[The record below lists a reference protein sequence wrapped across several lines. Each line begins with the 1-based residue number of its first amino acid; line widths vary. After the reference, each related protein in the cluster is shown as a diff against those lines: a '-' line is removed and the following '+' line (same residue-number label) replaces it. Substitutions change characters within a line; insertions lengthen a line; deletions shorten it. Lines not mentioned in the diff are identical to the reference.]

1 MNIWEAYCN
10 HGFYNI
16 YFDLLVAKGME
27 KESAENLKALYFAYL
42 QRIKGTV
49 FAQELQAIDD
59 PDVFLEKLHDIFEV
73 KWKDNLK
80 YKELPPHFYRYMKF
94 LESMEALH
102 NKYFNE
108 AERERIE
115 AKATNGVS
123 ALTEYE
129 REYMKGGKLV
139 ALMNPGLLKTLHEL
153 IVEENLAPKKATLV
167 CRNFYGNLL
176 DMSPREYATL
186 INDLWHPTRQIKK
199 GGKHNKIVIAYPD
212 GGLEPLT
219 TLDALKKIVLFYGFE
234 EVRKKKLLIR
244 GTALLAKYVPVGQ
257 ESVYEKIGE
266 SMYIL
271 NIGNTKDRMNVAR
284 TINKMMGGE
293 LKICME

>member
-108 AERERIE
+108 VERERIE
-115 AKATNGVS
+115 AKATNGVR

-129 REYMKGGKLV
+129 REYMRSGKLV
-139 ALMNPGLLKTLHEL
+139 ALMNPGLLKILHKL
-153 IVEENLAPKKATLV
+153 IVEERMAPNRTALV
-167 CRNFYGNLL
+167 CRKFYGNLL
-176 DMSPREYATL
+176 DMSPAEYAALIDNLWSPARRVRMGGRRNKFCITYPNGEAETL
-186 INDLWHPTRQIKK
+186 ATM
-199 GGKHNKIVIAYPD
+199 
-212 GGLEPLT
+212 
-219 TLDALKKIVLFYGFE
+219 DALKKIVLFYGFE
-234 EVRKKKLLIR
+234 DVRKKRLLIR
-244 GTALLAKYVPVGQ
+244 ETALLAKYVPVGQ

>member
-80 YKELPPHFYRYMKF
+80 YKGLPPHFYRYMKF

-102 NKYFNE
+102 NKFFNE

-115 AKATNGVS
+115 IMASKGVS

-139 ALMNPGLLKTLHEL
+139 ALMTPGLLKILHEL

-176 DMSPREYATL
+176 DMSPKEYAAL
-186 INDLWHPTRQIKK
+186 INDLWHPSRKIKK
-199 GGKHNKIVIAYPD
+199 GGKHNKIMIAYPD
-212 GGLEPLT
+212 GEVESLT

-234 EVRKKKLLIR
+234 EVRSKKLLIR
-244 GTALLAKYVPVGQ
+244 GTPLLAKYIAMGQ
-257 ESVYEKIGE
+257 ESVYEKIDE
-266 SMYIL
+266 SMFIL

-284 TINKMMGGE
+284 TINIMFGKK
-293 LKICME
+293 LQIDLV

>member
-102 NKYFNE
+102 NKFFNE
-108 AERERIE
+108 AEKERIE
-115 AKATNGVS
+115 TMASKGVK

-129 REYMKGGKLV
+129 REYMRCGKLV
-139 ALMNPGLLKTLHEL
+139 ALMNPGLLKILHKL
-153 IVEENLAPKKATLV
+153 IVEEKLAPSKAALV
-167 CRNFYGNLL
+167 CRKFYGNLL
-176 DMSPREYATL
+176 DMSPKEYAVL
-186 INDLWHPTRQIKK
+186 INDLWHPSRKIKK
-199 GGKHNKIVIAYPD
+199 GGKHNKIKITFPD
-212 GGLEPLT
+212 GEEKELT
-219 TLDALKKIVLFYGFE
+219 TLCALTEIVNFYGFNA
-234 EVRKKKLLIR
+234 VLDKNLQIRKEKFLV
-244 GTALLAKYVPVGQ
+244 KYVNVGK
-257 ESVYEKIGE
+257 EKIYDSFGE
-266 SMYIL
+266 RMYI
-271 NIGNTKDRMNVAR
+271 NNQGDSKDRIHMAR
-284 TINKMMGGE
+284 TINIMFGDKLQIE
-293 LKICME
+293 LI

>member
-102 NKYFNE
+102 NKFFNE
-108 AERERIE
+108 AEKVRIE
-115 AKATNGVS
+115 AMATKGVC

-129 REYMKGGKLV
+129 REYMRSGKLV
-139 ALMNPGLLKTLHEL
+139 ALMNPGLLKILHKL
-153 IVEENLAPKKATLV
+153 IVQEKLAPKKAALI

-176 DMSPREYATL
+176 DMSPDEYAKL
-186 INDLWHPTRQIKK
+186 INDLWYPTRQIKK
-199 GGKHNKIVIAYPD
+199 GGRHNMMRISYPD
-212 GGLEPLT
+212 GVTEKNT
-219 TLDALKKIVLFYGFE
+219 TLEALKKIASFYGFD
-234 EVRKKKLLIR
+234 EVLKKKLQMS
-244 GTALLAKYVPVGQ
+244 LAQ
-257 ESVYEKIGE
+257 
-266 SMYIL
+266 
-271 NIGNTKDRMNVAR
+271 
-284 TINKMMGGE
+284 
-293 LKICME
+293 